1 MSPSKIKEKF
11 TILNPAPEHFLAIQE
26 LCRRVYP
33 FSKPWSLAQLE
44 AHYSYFREGQF
55 VVMEESSGKLIGLAF
70 SLIISWDD
78 YSPYDNWTDFTSA
91 GFFHNHNPRKGKTL
105 YGAEVMVD
113 PEYRGRGIAKEL
125 YAARRELARRFNLK
139 RIRAGARLVG
149 YSKFKDTLSPEEY
162 TQKVINKEIFD
173 PTLSF
178 QLGQGF
184 VVLDVAKNYLLND
197 PESLGYAAVIEW
209 LNTEV
214 AGEKDL
220 KLQKQSIESF
230 MTNQNIMIEHLPME
244 LRRIVRKMTRL
255 LGEVIRE
262 YEGDRFYERIEQY
275 RRKLKQ
281 SRNDRDTS
289 NLAAIAK
296 KLNSESK
303 DQQLKVAH
311 AFSLLLEIMNL
322 CESAYRTWRQ
332 RQKPVHQPLTKKVE
346 LNFVLTAH
354 PTEARHRTVVE
365 ILGSLTDLL
374 VEGLNNNFVF
384 NELELSSKFRMLWLH
399 PLVKSE
405 APTVNDE
412 ADYMYSLVFAKAQ
425 VDFLLSVKTSY
436 DLNLRTWVGGDK
448 DGHPGVDHVAMRDSM
463 SASRK
468 HLVAIVAQK
477 LAVVLA
483 DIEKLKGVVRGGEHE
498 KLRINR
504 LISSLRSLEEVK
516 AGDGRKIGEWR
527 TNYQAFRAKSS
538 PFVKK
543 HHYVQQVSKAL
554 DLFPALILPLELR
567 EDAGEMAKALAHPTA
582 PIRMMLGELARI
594 SDKSDITFYVRGLVI
609 SNCEAAADMS
619 TANSL
624 VFQSCKTQRLPIIPL
639 FESAAALRN
648 GPGILTEWLKERANS
663 EQVRLKWAGKLE
675 IMLGYSDSAKQMGVL
690 PSRHLIRN
698 SMFEIE
704 NTLKGFGIQPVFFH
718 GSGGSVARGGG
729 SLREQI
735 AWWPDSAIQLP
746 KLTIQGEM
754 IQRIFATKEILNSQ
768 CLHLSNEA
776 RLRKSRKAKIE
787 KCAALDKLAAA
798 VNERYRL
805 FVSDSELLTFC
816 LEATPYNYLSVL
828 KIGSRPAKR
837 PSAVAELASLR
848 AIPWVLCWTQA
859 RLLLPTWW
867 GVGTAWESLTG
878 SERSQLTALFTR
890 DPFFSS
896 YVKALGF
903 TLAKVELGI
912 WDRYLLGKHGTS
924 VATEQAS
931 ALFHKEFRKA
941 LKFAKEVSQSKQ
953 LIAHKPWLEES
964 IRLRAP
970 YVHILNLL
978 QINAMREN
986 NEPLL
991 KETLVGIACG
1001 MLTTG

>member
-1 MSPSKIKEKF
+1 MSPSKTKIP
-11 TILNPAPEHFLAIQE
+11 IVIVNPGPEHFAAIQE

-55 VVMEESSGKLIGLAF
+55 VAIERKTGKLVGLAF

-78 YSPYDNWTDFTSA
+78 YSPYDSWTDFTSG

-113 PEYRGRGIAKEL
+113 PEYRGRGIAKQL
-125 YAARRELARRFNLK
+125 YNARQELARRFNLK

-149 YSKFKDTLSPEEY
+149 YSKFKDSLTPEEY
-162 TQKVINKEIFD
+162 TQKVIKQEIFD

-184 VVLDVAKNYLLND
+184 SVLDVAKNYLLND

-209 LNTEV
+209 LNPDT
-214 AGEKDL
+214 ASEKDL
-220 KLQKQSIESF
+220 KRQKQSLENF

-262 YEGDRFYERIEQY
+262 YEGDRFFERIEKY
-275 RRKLKQ
+275 RRRLKQ
-281 SRNDRDTS
+281 SRNAHDTS
-289 NLAAIAK
+289 NLATIAK
-296 KLNSESK
+296 KLGAESK
-303 DQQLKVAH
+303 EEQLKVAH
-311 AFSLLLEIMNL
+311 AFALLLEVMNL

-332 RQKPVHQPLTKKVE
+332 RQKPVHQPLIKKIE

-354 PTEARHRTVVE
+354 PTEARDQTVVE
-365 ILGSLTDLL
+365 NLGSLTDLL

-384 NELELSSKFRMLWLH
+384 NEPQLSSQFRMLWLH
-399 PLVKSE
+399 PLVKTE
-405 APTVNDE
+405 APTVTDE
-412 ADYMYSLVFAKAQ
+412 ANYMYSLVFAKNQ
-425 VDFLLSVKTSY
+425 VDFLLSTKTSY
-436 DLNLRTWVGGDK
+436 DLKLRTWVGGDK
-448 DGHPGVDHVAMRDSM
+448 DGHPGVDFVAMRDSM
-463 SASRK
+463 SASRR
-468 HLVAIVAQK
+468 HLVAILGHK
-477 LAVVLA
+477 LALVLA

-498 KLRINR
+498 KLRIKR
-504 LISSLRSLEEVK
+504 LINGLRAIEDVK
-516 AGDGRKIGEWR
+516 AGDGRKVAEWR

-543 HHYVQQVSKAL
+543 HHLVLQLSKAL

-567 EDAGEMAKALAHPTA
+567 EDAGEIAKALKHPTA
-582 PIRMMLGELARI
+582 PIRLMLNELTKI
-594 SDKSDITFYVRGLVI
+594 SDRSEITSYVRGFVI
-609 SNCEAAADMS
+609 SNCENAADIS
-619 TANSL
+619 AASDL
-624 VFQSCKTQRLPIIPL
+624 VWQCCKTRRLPIIPL
-639 FESAAALRN
+639 FESAAALKS
-648 GPGILTEWLKERANS
+648 GPAILATWLKVRANC
-663 EQVRLKWAGKLE
+663 EQVRSKWLGKFE

-698 SMFEIE
+698 SMFEME
-704 NTLKGFGIQPVFFH
+704 RTLEAEGLQPVFFH

-787 KCAALDKLAAA
+787 KSPALDKLVEGVAQQ
-798 VNERYRL
+798 YHQ
-805 FVSDSELLTFC
+805 FVSDAEFLNFC

-828 KIGSRPAKR
+828 KIGSRPSKR
-837 PSAVAELASLR
+837 PEAKPNLASLR
-848 AIPWVLCWTQA
+848 AIPWVLCWTQT

-867 GVGTAWESLTG
+867 GVGSAWEGLSPA
-878 SERSQLTALFTR
+878 EREKLTALFSS

-912 WDRYLLGKHGTS
+912 WERYLLEKHGAGP
-924 VATEQAS
+924 ATVRA
-931 ALFHKEFRKA
+931 AARFRTEFLKA
-941 LKFAKEVSQSKQ
+941 LKFTKEVSQSKQ

-978 QINAMREN
+978 QINAMRDH
-986 NEPLL
+986 NEALL